1 MEGWEDDEDYY
12 VPVPQEGSVTLFA
25 FLSPESRLAR
35 LLSKYGTVSSSP
47 RGVGIPIEISCRT
60 SNISIALLKVERL
73 KGFLESFA
81 SEERAFL
88 TRVARALPARKVILK
103 VVPSRFMFKKIEEAK
118 LFKDHAESVIPLR
131 IVDDVNYFV
140 DYVSSLTRRP
150 PPMLLGPIYTEAKP
164 LREKGRINAV
174 EILLNYRGQRVAAYR
189 IRLVIPENPGKTV
202 RALAYSATGQWGIDH
217 KFCAREMLTTLREDL
232 LQYVDWKKRIEKEKD
247 KPAA

>member
-1 MEGWEDDEDYY
+1 
-12 VPVPQEGSVTLFA
+12 
-25 FLSPESRLAR
+25 
-35 LLSKYGTVSSSP
+35 
-47 RGVGIPIEISCRT
+47 
-60 SNISIALLKVERL
+60 
-73 KGFLESFA
+73 
-81 SEERAFL
+81 
-88 TRVARALPARKVILK
+88 
-103 VVPSRFMFKKIEEAK
+103 
-118 LFKDHAESVIPLR
+118 ESVIPLR